1 MKPSQM
7 RVIATQDATARNSG
21 QGLLMERIRRERQ
34 GPDRDGGACSAEV
47 PGSGKSK
54 GKLVSS
60 FALLLLKHAV
70 PRTARQ
76 PLSE

>member
-1 MKPSQM
+1 
-7 RVIATQDATARNSG
+7 
-21 QGLLMERIRRERQ
+21 MERIRRERQ